1 MSVLKADNIVKYYG
15 AKDNEIS
22 VQALKGINLQVNKGE
37 FIGVMG
43 PSGSGKT
50 TLLNILSGIDSAT
63 AGNVLINEKLL
74 SVMSNEELAL
84 FRRSN
89 MGFVFQ
95 NFNLLDS
102 LTIKENI
109 MLPLVLGKEEPGS
122 MERKCKELMEFV
134 GISDIA
140 EMYPYN
146 VSGGQQQRC
155 AVCRALINNP
165 NIVFSDE
172 PTGNLDSK
180 SSRAVMTCLERMN
193 NDREATIV
201 MVTHDAFAAS
211 FCKRIIFLKDGLLSM
226 EIVKKGSRSE
236 FFDTILDCL
245 AVLER
250 DGQ

>member
-122 MERKCKELMEFV
+122 MERKCKELMDFV

>member
-15 AKDNEIS
+15 SKDNEIS

-74 SVMSNEELAL
+74 SEMSNEELAL

-95 NFNLLDS
+95 DFNLLDS

-122 MERKCKELMEFV
+122 MERKCKELMDFV

>member
-1 MSVLKADNIVKYYG
+1 MSVLKADDIIKYYG
-15 AKDNEIS
+15 AKDNTVS
-22 VQALKGINLQVNKGE
+22 VQALKGINLQVNRGE

-63 AGNVLINEKLL
+63 AGSVIINEKSL
-74 SVMSNEELAL
+74 SKMSDEELAL
-84 FRRSN
+84 YRRN
-89 MGFVFQ
+89 KMGFVFQ
-95 NFNLLDS
+95 DFNLLDS

-109 MLPLVLGKEEPGS
+109 MLPLVLSKEEVGS
-122 MERKCKELMEFV
+122 MERKCCELMDFV
-134 GISDIA
+134 GISEIA
-140 EMYPYN
+140 EMYPYH

-165 NIVFSDE
+165 DIMFSDE

-180 SSRAVMTCLERMN
+180 SSKAIMTCFERMN
-193 NDREATIV
+193 SDREATIV

-211 FCKRIIFLKDGLLSM
+211 FCKRIIFLKDGLLNM
-226 EIVKKGSRSE
+226 EIIKKGTRSE

>member
-1 MSVLKADNIVKYYG
+1 MSVLKADNIIKYYG
-15 AKDNEIS
+15 AKDNAVS

-63 AGNVLINEKLL
+63 AGSVEIDEKSLFE
-74 SVMSNEELAL
+74 MSDEELAL

-95 NFNLLDS
+95 DFNLLDS

-109 MLPLVLGKEEPGS
+109 MLPLVLGKEEVGS
-122 MERKCKELMEFV
+122 MERKCSELMDYV
-134 GISDIA
+134 GISEIA

-165 NIVFSDE
+165 DIVFSDE

-211 FCKRIIFLKDGLLSM
+211 FCKRIIFLKDGLLNM
-226 EIVKKGSRSE
+226 EIVKKGTRSE

>member
-15 AKDNEIS
+15 SKDNEIS

-95 NFNLLDS
+95 DFNLLDS

-122 MERKCKELMEFV
+122 MERKCKELMDFV